1 MTTLIF
7 MAAVA
12 LLGQSSPAPL
22 GQSPPPPPQST
33 GIPQVASA
41 AQPLSQ
47 VPAAPLLRSAAL
59 PLAQSPDE
67 LPVQLL
73 GIKRVFVDRL
83 TGGETAA
90 QMRDLIISSLQGA
103 RLFILT
109 ENADRA
115 DAFLRGASEDL
126 IYTDMFQSSEG
137 VNAHVGDSENSTVGT
152 STRFNG
158 AGGGASR
165 SAGRSLSAGI
175 GENES
180 SSTKERK
187 HEALATVRI
196 VNKDGDVIWSTTQES
211 NGAKFRGA
219 SADVADKIT
228 RQLAIDVD
236 KLRRSGPIPK
246 N

>member
-1 MTTLIF
+1 VSVSPGLP
-7 MAAVA
+7 A
-12 LLGQSSPAPL
+12 GSSL
-22 GQSPPPPPQST
+22 GQSP
-33 GIPQVASA
+33 SA
-41 AQPLSQ
+41 
-47 VPAAPLLRSAAL
+47 
-59 PLAQSPDE
+59 PLAQFPDD

-73 GIKRVFVDRL
+73 GIRRVFVDRL

-90 QMRDLIISSLQGA
+90 QMRDLIIGSLQTA

-126 IYTDMFQSSEG
+126 IYTDAFQSSDG
-137 VNAHVGDSENSTVGT
+137 INARIGDSDNSSVGT

-165 SAGRSLSAGI
+165 SAGRSLSAGV

-180 SSTKERK
+180 SNIKERK

-236 KLRRSGPIPK
+236 KLRRSGPGPK